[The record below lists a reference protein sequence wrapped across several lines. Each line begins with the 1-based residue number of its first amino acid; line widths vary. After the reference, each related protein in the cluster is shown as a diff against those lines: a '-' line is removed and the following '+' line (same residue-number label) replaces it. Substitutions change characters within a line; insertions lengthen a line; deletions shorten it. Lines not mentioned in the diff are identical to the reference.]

1 MPKKKANSP
10 DLILLFVSVIL
21 VIFGLLMVYNA
32 SVVSAFEDFGD
43 KYYFLKHQ
51 SIWAI
56 LGFFSSLVLIRVDYH
71 HWQKFTPYFL
81 IITIVL
87 LIAVFI
93 PGLGVKAY
101 GAQRWLDF
109 KFFTLQPAELAKL
122 SFIFYLASFFA
133 KKIRLAPFLIITT
146 LIVAIVLLQR
156 DLGTAVVISL
166 TGFSIFFLSGAALWQ
181 IASLIPLGLISVGV
195 LIMSSEYRRQRFLTF
210 LDPTQDTLGRAYHIN
225 QVLIALG
232 SGGLFGLGLGESRQK
247 YEYLPEVTTDSIF
260 AVIGEELGFIGALVL
275 ILAFLVVIYRGFKI
289 AQKAPDRFGQI
300 LAGGIISWLAIQAFI
315 NLASMTALFPLTGVP
330 LPFISYGGSSLVM
343 AMVGVALLLN
353 ISTYSSSQAYKARK
367 Y

>member
-1 MPKKKANSP
+1 MPKKKLNRP
-10 DLILLFVSVIL
+10 DLILLLISLGL
-21 VIFGLLMVYNA
+21 VVFGLLMVYNA
-32 SVVSAFEDFGD
+32 SVVSAYEDFGD

-51 SIWAI
+51 SIWAA
-56 LGFFSSLVLIRVDYH
+56 LGFLAAIVVIKVDYH
-71 HWQKFTPYFL
+71 YWQRFVPYFL
-81 IITIVL
+81 IITLIL
-87 LIAVFI
+87 LAAVFI
-93 PGLGVKAY
+93 PGLGIKAY

-122 SFIFYLASFFA
+122 SFIFYLSSLFT
-133 KKIRLAPFLIITT
+133 KKARLIPFLVVTG
-146 LIVAIVLLQR
+146 LMVVLVMLQR

-166 TGFSIFFLSGAALWQ
+166 TGLAIFFLSGGPILQ
-181 IASLIPLGLISVGV
+181 IASLIPVGLIALGV
-195 LIMSSEYRRQRFLTF
+195 LIITSPYRKARFLTF

-260 AVIGEELGFIGALVL
+260 AVIGEELGFIGALIL
-275 ILAFLVVIYRGFKI
+275 ITAFLGVIYRGFKI

-300 LAGGIISWLAIQAFI
+300 LAGGVTSWLAVQVFI
-315 NLASMTALFPLTGVP
+315 NLASMSSLFPLTGVP

-343 AMVGVALLLN
+343 VMVGMALLLN
-353 ISTYSSSQAYKARK
+353 ISTFSSTSQAHKAR
-367 Y
+367 